1 MDLLYAMQNL
11 REMINPS
18 ITAFFMVVSDAM
30 IYVIPAAVLIT
41 YWCIDKEYGKKLCT
55 EILYGYWINGIA
67 KLSACI
73 YRPWIRDPRLHVFPE
88 AEATATGYSFPS
100 AHTTVTAIGFFN
112 LAERTAKKALK
123 AVCIIIVI
131 LVMISRMWLGC
142 HSLADVTVGLIIGIL
157 MMLAV
162 RLFDKN
168 LGGNPKKEFYLFA
181 GSLVLAILSVIFI
194 ETKQY
199 PMDYDAAGKLIV
211 DPDAMKPD
219 TYSGIAMIMA
229 WPLGLIIEKKHV
241 GFTTEGSLKT
251 RIIRFIVGALL
262 FVVLFKGIKLIL
274 GGCDPRLINF
284 VRFFVSVMF
293 AACLYPW
300 LVMKWRKRKNA

>member
-1 MDLLYAMQNL
+1 MSPEHVQMAEYIVVLVGAGMSIFIGNSSSIAATSFSREGKGLY
-11 REMINPS
+11 
-18 ITAFFMVVSDAM
+18 D
-30 IYVIPAAVLIT
+30 
-41 YWCIDKEYGKKLCT
+41 
-55 EILYGYWINGIA
+55 
-67 KLSACI
+67 
-73 YRPWIRDPRLHVFPE
+73 
-88 AEATATGYSFPS
+88 
-100 AHTTVTAIGFFN
+100 
-112 LAERTAKKALK
+112 LK
-123 AVCIIIVI
+123 AMPIENRTIALVKVWHAFLYIGLAIIITIIALTALWLCLEVPVTPAEFGKMI
-131 LVMISRMWLGC
+131 FLVAL
-142 HSLADVTVGLIIGIL
+142 LTVS
-157 MMLAV
+157 V
-162 RLFDKN
+162 
-168 LGGNPKKEFYLFA
+168 
-181 GSLVLAILSVIFI
+181 SLVLVFIDMFLDTANPKLTWETPIAAFKQNLNAVLAVFISLGVVGVFVVLAIFLPKTITGASIISVIFI

-229 WPLGLIIEKKHV
+229 WPLGLIVEKKHV

-274 GGCDPRLINF
+274 GGFDPRLINF